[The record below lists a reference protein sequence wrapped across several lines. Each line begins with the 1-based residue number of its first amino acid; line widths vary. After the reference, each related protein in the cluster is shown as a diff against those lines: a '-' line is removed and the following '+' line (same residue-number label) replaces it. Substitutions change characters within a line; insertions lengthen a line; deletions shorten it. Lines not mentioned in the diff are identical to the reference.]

1 VLPRT
6 RRSLDYNVHTL
17 FLRICERPAF
27 DALCTCIDV
36 ERTAQ
41 HTPSSASLPDHGLAA
56 GELANSGTSATT
68 GGYSKRGTIAASQS
82 CEYSSTVPSPA
93 ICTAYSSPSRAQL
106 DTVCRALPRAGPSCW
121 RLEGAP
127 ARKAAVVVPPCR
139 RPICIQARILDR
151 RACRWVVFRRRR
163 RAALHSCCCWPPFS
177 RARSLART
185 SAQRAHALPCAP
197 RLATHQTVLAPL
209 LIYPTQCATAVSC
222 SPEARRTPPWAD

>member
-139 RPICIQARILDR
+139 RPICSRPAFLTGVH
-151 RACRWVVFRRRR
+151 AGGWSLGGGV
-163 RAALHSCCCWPPFS
+163 ALPCTAPVAGRPSPA
-177 RARSLART
+177 RARSLE
-185 SAQRAHALPCAP
+185 
-197 RLATHQTVLAPL
+197 L
-209 LIYPTQCATAVSC
+209 LHSERML
-222 SPEARRTPPWAD
+222 SPARRV